1 MAMGNATSNIKASV
15 RGNPVRWLTVG
26 GALLVASIV
35 VGTAMIVGVFR
46 ERALQ
51 SAERELENTVLLLA
65 RHFDQQLEDFV
76 IVQRE
81 IATRAQLAQLTSP
94 DAFRS
99 LMSTDDMHQTLRT
112 KSGGHPDVAGIN
124 VFDADGRLINSS
136 EHWPLPNV
144 NVGDRDYFTTFKS
157 GKAAT
162 PVLIQLVRGRFTGGW
177 ATVIAHRVNGPT
189 GEFLG
194 VVTRAITP
202 ASFEKFCRFPGT
214 RRGRRDFDVSSR
226 RNAVSAV
233 SACRGVDRT
242 QL

>member
-26 GALLVASIV
+26 GALLVAGIV
-35 VGTAMIVGVFR
+35 IGTAMIVGVFR

-81 IATRAQLAQLTSP
+81 IATRAQLARLTSP

-112 KSGGHPDVAGIN
+112 KSGGHPT
-124 VFDADGRLINSS
+124 L
-136 EHWPLPNV
+136 
-144 NVGDRDYFTTFKS
+144 
-157 GKAAT
+157 
-162 PVLIQLVRGRFTGGW
+162 
-177 ATVIAHRVNGPT
+177 
-189 GEFLG
+189 
-194 VVTRAITP
+194 P
-202 ASFEKFCRFPGT
+202 ASI
-214 RRGRRDFDVSSR
+214 SSIR
-226 RNAVSAV
+226 AA
-233 SACRGVDRT
+233 G
-242 QL
+242 